1 MLDAKG
7 QGTWCLESRESGTR
21 PKTNMCYMI
30 LEPAARLHPVA
41 WRGLAA
47 L

>member
-21 PKTNMCYMI
+21 PKTNMCYMS
-30 LEPAARLHPVA
+30 LEPAASLYPVVR
-41 WRGLAA
+41 RGLAA